1 MSGDDFTYTLAIAR
15 QAEHELASYL
25 HAVDQCLG
33 LRDPLHSGHIWID
46 ALESLVWPRE
56 SMRNSFAES
65 QSLRFFISSGT
76 PRQHPSARLACHGP
90 LHQGRDARVEK

>member
-25 HAVDQCLG
+25 HAADQCRG

-46 ALESLVWPRE
+46 TLESLVWP
-56 SMRNSFAES
+56 
-65 QSLRFFISSGT
+65 
-76 PRQHPSARLACHGP
+76 ARA
-90 LHQGRDARVEK
+90 